1 MGGLRSTS
9 LSGSKDGSPIQPIL
23 PYILIMLHMSMYV
36 VVGVSIS
43 TADGF
48 NLTAVEKVYL
58 FNSTIRINCS
68 LNDSNQSI
76 NATGI
81 TWTVDGEVLN
91 ATMPQLVIENA
102 QFEDSGFYECKV
114 DGHTQ
119 KETTRWDVK
128 VGLLPSKAT
137 DISCYSLDTQS
148 MYCSWTNG
156 QPTNIETTHE
166 LHYSTSRSDLE
177 DGKTSSCQRNQKC
190 QLNDVSANFHA
201 RVISSNA
208 LAIDGVPSEVE
219 SFNLYEIFTP
229 TPVRSPNVTDA
240 TSTSLQVSWHP
251 SEEFS
256 RYSHW
261 ARSSVTYLVTYQLEN
276 TQKRKN
282 NKGCQDSTCK
292 CSIHGLKHN
301 SVYTINITVVYMYS
315 DKENTSKTVTLQG
328 RTKEIAPEAGV
339 TLKLLCPRIKG
350 ANQAHLSWMPFP
362 EDKRNGKILS
372 YDISKSDNSTVI
384 SKDPNATKH
393 LLQGVDLYS
402 DYNISIVARNSA
414 GTSDAD
420 ECYIPALPRA
430 DPFAVISKVLII
442 VGAALI
448 IIIFILAFKFYICF
462 KKSKITEIK
471 LPHHIQHD
479 HFNLYNGGPQRRAPC
494 EQESYDELITQSL
507 VENSSTLCNST
518 IPNGKKDPC
527 TEPIIAESVKTDLST
542 M

>member
-9 LSGSKDGSPIQPIL
+9 LSGSKDGSPIQSIL

-43 TADGF
+43 TGDGF

-58 FNSTIRINCS
+58 VNSTIRINCS
-68 LNDSNQSI
+68 LNDSNQSD

-91 ATMPQLVIENA
+91 ATTPQLVIEKA

-128 VGLLPSKAT
+128 VGLLPTKAT
-137 DISCYSLDTQS
+137 NISCYSLDTIS
-148 MYCSWTNG
+148 VNCSWTNG
-156 QPTNIETTHE
+156 RPTNIETTHV
-166 LHYSTSRSDLE
+166 LHFYSSGMI
-177 DGKTSSCQRNQKC
+177 DGKTCQRNQECNVKD
-190 QLNDVSANFHA
+190 LDVNFDVA
-201 RVISSNA
+201 VISSNA
-208 LAIDGVPSEVE
+208 LAVDGVKSKTTNINV
-219 SFNLYEIFTP
+219 FDILTL
-229 TPVRSPNVTDA
+229 TPVRSPKVTNA
-240 TSTSLQVSWHP
+240 TSTSLQVSWRP
-251 SEEFS
+251 SQE
-256 RYSHW
+256 YSEYR
-261 ARSSVTYLVTYQLEN
+261 ALAQLKLEYLVTYQLEN

-282 NKGCQDSTCK
+282 TTGFQGCRDSELQ

-301 SVYTINITVVYMYS
+301 SVYTINITVVLDDYNM
-315 DKENTSKTVTLQG
+315 ESKTVSLQG
-328 RTKEIAPEAGV
+328 TTNEIAPEAGV

-350 ANQAHLSWMPFP
+350 ANQTHLSWMPFP

-372 YDISKSDNSTVI
+372 YDITKSDNSTVI
-384 SKDPNATKH
+384 SKDPNVTEH

-430 DPFAVISKVLII
+430 DPFAVVSKVLII

-479 HFNLYNGGPQRRAPC
+479 NFNLFNGGPQRQAPC
-494 EQESYDELITQSL
+494 EQERYDELITQSL
-507 VENSSTLCNST
+507 VEKGSTLCNST

-527 TEPIIAESVKTDLST
+527 TEPIMAESVKTDLST
-542 M
+542 A